1 MVHLDA
7 FFQQHIERWGLTET
21 PSQFLQEAP
30 RAFMREVVR
39 AMALT
44 GYLRFSVV
52 SLDDRPIAYH
62 LGFECNGRFIWY
74 KPTFDV
80 ALCRHSPGE
89 VLIKHLLEDACTRGL
104 LEFDFGPGEEA
115 FKYRFSN
122 YARAIS
128 SVHVHRSRVGGSLD
142 GWHFRLRT
150 LVKRSPTLKRVG
162 WRLLGRWYGRIW
174 Y

>member
-1 MVHLDA
+1 MV
-7 FFQQHIERWGLTET
+7 ET
-21 PSQFLQEAP
+21 LAP
-30 RAFMREVVR
+30 
-39 AMALT
+39 T

-52 SLDDRPIAYH
+52 SLDGRPIALH

-80 ALCRHSPGE
+80 ALARHSPGE
-89 VLIKHLLEDACTRGL
+89 VLIKYLLEDAHARGL

-128 SVHVHRSRVGGSLD
+128 SIHVYRSRIVGLLD
-142 GWHFRLRT
+142 RWKFQLRVA
-150 LVKRSPTLKRVG
+150 LKRQATLKRIG
-162 WRLLGRWYGRIW
+162 LRLFGHWYGRIW
-174 Y
+174 YSLLGTGVF